1 MTEKNSFSSE
11 LFTTPLASWHQEH
24 GARMVEFAGY
34 LMPIQY
40 QSIVQ
45 EHLATRQSAGL
56 FDISHM
62 ARLRF
67 EGPES
72 TLLLEHLL
80 SRRIDN
86 MQLGQVRYSLICNAE
101 GGILDDVL
109 ISYLESPSGRQ
120 FYLMVVNAANHQ
132 KIMNWIQP
140 HLANYT
146 QIELTDVTSATA
158 MLAIQ
163 GPNAS
168 SIVKRLFPENPER
181 IGKLKYYHSVVTK
194 QMGKPIIVSRTGYT
208 GEDGF
213 ELIVRKEDALRV
225 WENLMLA
232 GREFGIQPA
241 GLGARDTLR
250 LEASMPLYGH
260 ELHENVDPFT
270 AGLEFAVSLKNRSF
284 IGSSALSTIATRTV
298 EHRRI
303 GLKLSGLRVA
313 REGAEIFS
321 EDQRPVGR
329 VTSGTFSPTLEMPI
343 AMGSV
348 KSEYSAA
355 GTLLKVDIRG
365 LQVDAEVV
373 QMPFYQSSK

>member
-11 LFTTPLASWHQEH
+11 LLTTPLASWHQEH

-72 TLLLEHLL
+72 TMLLEYLL

-132 KIMNWIQP
+132 KIINWIQP

-303 GLKLSGLRVA
+303 GLKLSGRRVA
-313 REGAEIFS
+313 REGAEIFA